1 MEQKIR
7 YEDYQFV
14 FVFLSVW
21 RKNSKKSVLSFML
34 VEETIYLSQNRDMIF
49 KLFGKLS
56 IAV

>member
-1 MEQKIR
+1 MAQKIR

-56 IAV
+56 IVV